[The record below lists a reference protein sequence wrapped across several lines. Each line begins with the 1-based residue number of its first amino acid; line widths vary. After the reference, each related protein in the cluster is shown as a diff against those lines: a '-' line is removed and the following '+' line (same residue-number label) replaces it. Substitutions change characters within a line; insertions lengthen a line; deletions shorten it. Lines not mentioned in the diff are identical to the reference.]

1 MVSTVRVLATAGARR
16 GQQVSPENPTLSRR
30 ILRRLPSRRRNPAF
44 LQIVRTG
51 SPALVSN
58 RLLSAI
64 TANDRRPPLPAI
76 RDFATW
82 APLLAILWG
91 SQQGVDYAG
100 GYVDGPVGYRGG
112 VGSPTSPPPPP
123 LSPPRVTPLPPP
135 PPTPP
140 PP

>member
-51 SPALVSN
+51 APALVSN

-100 GYVDGPVGYRGG
+100 GLVGGPGGFPGG
-112 VGSPTSPPPPP
+112 VGGRIA
-123 LSPPRVTPLPPP
+123 PRLQPMFTPAVAGAGA
-135 PPTPP
+135 
-140 PP
+140 